1 LLVVGWLLLLF
12 TVRTPCPN
20 PRIIKNL
27 CTYLCTIRPKG
38 LWAAE
43 DSEEAGRERKAK
55 EETEGSD
62 AARAQA
68 AAEEQENLVKSRGA
82 TFALVACAEYFQETL
97 FQGLPWLWEL
107 MCLPL
112 KQVHDTTDPSQVRP
126 ANLSAYSFCEIPH
139 LFSHRVVFVSR
150 RVSHVRLRSRQRRST
165 C

>member
-1 LLVVGWLLLLF
+1 LSSS

-82 TFALVACAEYFQETL
+82 TFTLVACAEYFQETL

-112 KQVHDTTDPSQVRP
+112 KQVHDTTDPAQVRP
-126 ANLSAYSFCEIPH
+126 TNL
-139 LFSHRVVFVSR
+139 L
-150 RVSHVRLRSRQRRST
+150 
-165 C
+165 